1 METKE
6 QVMSEATEKPKR
18 TRRARRVSSP
28 SAVFKP
34 YIVRRPS
41 GDGGCQVVFP
51 LTKLDELLNEALEL
65 ALNQMAR
72 REAIRLAEARQQ
84 KGAPA

>member
-6 QVMSEATEKPKR
+6 QVMSQADAKPKR

-28 SAVFKP
+28 AAVFKP

-41 GDGGCQVVFP
+41 ADGGCQVVFP
-51 LTKLDELLNEALEL
+51 LTKLDQLLDEALEL
-65 ALNQMAR
+65 ALSQMAR
-72 REAIRLAEARQQ
+72 REATRLAEARQQ
-84 KGAPA
+84 KAAPA